1 VAKAHPSEVD
11 VSPEEPVEYA
21 VSEPLPSDAPAPD
34 APPAMGLEEW
44 CRRASESRN
53 GVELLAGFYAD
64 AMAAGL
70 TRASAAEFKA
80 AFDEFGRRPA

>member
-1 VAKAHPSEVD
+1 MAKAHPSEVD
-11 VSPEEPVEYA
+11 VSPEEPVEY

>member
-1 VAKAHPSEVD
+1 MAKAHPSEVD
-11 VSPEEPVEYA
+11 VSPEEPVEY
-21 VSEPLPSDAPAPD
+21 VGEPLPSS
-34 APPAMGLEEW
+34 APPPDVTPTLSLEEW

>member
-1 VAKAHPSEVD
+1 MAKAHPSEVD
-11 VSPEEPVEYA
+11 VSPEEPVEY
-21 VSEPLPSDAPAPD
+21 VSEPLPSS
-34 APPAMGLEEW
+34 APPPDVTPTLSLEEW

>member
-1 VAKAHPSEVD
+1 MAKSNHGEVD

-21 VSEPLPSDAPAPD
+21 VSEPIPSIAPAPD
-34 APPAMGLEEW
+34 VTPPLSLEEW
-44 CRRASESRN
+44 CRRASESRS

>member
-1 VAKAHPSEVD
+1 MAKSNHGEVD

-21 VSEPLPSDAPAPD
+21 VSEPLPSDAPPPD
-34 APPAMGLEEW
+34 VTPTLSLEEW
-44 CRRASESRN
+44 CRRASESRS

>member
-11 VSPEEPVEYA
+11 VSPEEPVEY
-21 VSEPLPSDAPAPD
+21 VGEPLPSDAPAPD

>member
-1 VAKAHPSEVD
+1 
-11 VSPEEPVEYA
+11 
-21 VSEPLPSDAPAPD
+21 
-34 APPAMGLEEW
+34 MGLEEW